1 MITHKLLQ
9 HLVAVTDCFFWEGG
23 EVFGGVSI
31 KEAENIAA
39 LIFFL
44 TTCNDSFSRNKLQ
57 QLFRRFFCK
66 L

>member
-9 HLVAVTDCFFWEGG
+9 HLVAVTDCFFGRVG
-23 EVFGGVSI
+23 VVGGVSI

-44 TTCNDSFSRNKLQ
+44 TTCNDSFSRNELKQ
-57 QLFRRFFCK
+57 
-66 L
+66 

>member
-9 HLVAVTDCFFWEGG
+9 HLVGVTDCFFGKGE

-44 TTCNDSFSRNKLQ
+44 TTCNDSFSRNELKQ
-57 QLFRRFFCK
+57 
-66 L
+66 